1 MRKFLLLSSL
11 FLILFL
17 LVQDLNRACT
27 SILVSKGASKNGV
40 PMISYSCDGE
50 FHPRIRI
57 IPAARYQPGDMA
69 EIRGWR
75 GILGK
80 IPQVSQTYK
89 VVGLMNEHQLS
100 LGETT
105 FGGRKELENPKAM
118 FHYYPLMLIT
128 LQRAR
133 TAREAI
139 QVLTGLVEK
148 YGYRSEGESISI
160 ADKEEAWL
168 LEIVGTGPGG
178 KGAVWVA
185 IRIPDGMVSATAN
198 MSRIHEFPTDDHQ
211 SCLYS
216 KNVIRF
222 ATEKGYY
229 DPASG
234 KPFSFSRAYNPPTEE
249 QIRYSDRRIWS
260 IFRRLSPSRNFS
272 PKYSNGQGKGNPY
285 PLWIKPEDKL
295 DVRDVI
301 SLHRDHYEGTE
312 FDMTKD
318 VVSGPFGSPDRWRPM
333 KWKVN
338 NRKYAW
344 ERPIATQ
351 QAAFVYV
358 SEARPQLPPELG
370 GILWYGVD
378 NPHTSFFIPLYTCI
392 RELPESYTRGS
403 LSGYA
408 RDSAW
413 WTVNFVAN
421 FANLRYS
428 YMIKDIQSVQEEIE
442 DMTFGS
448 QAALENAAARLIQ
461 SKGPDFAIAFLTK
474 YCIDNAEMNVRRWQK
489 LGDFLITRYNDGYIQ
504 DENHRAREV
513 GYPTLW
519 LKKEIK
525 KSGKRHQITSER
537 ATDREL

>member
-1 MRKFLLLSSL
+1 MKKCLL
-11 FLILFL
+11 FATAFMILFFQ
-17 LVQDLNRACT
+17 VRDMSRACT
-27 SILVSKGASKNGV
+27 SVLVSKGASKTGA
-40 PMISYSCDGE
+40 PLISYSCDGE

-57 IPAARYQPGDMA
+57 IPAARYQPGDLA

-89 VVGLMNEHQLS
+89 VVGLMNEYQLS

-105 FGGRKELENPKAM
+105 FAGRKELENPQGM

-128 LQRAR
+128 LQRAKN
-133 TAREAI
+133 AREAI
-139 QVLTGLVEK
+139 KVLTGLVEK

-168 LEIVGTGPGG
+168 MEIVGTGPGG
-178 KGAVWVA
+178 KGAIWVA

-198 MSRIHEFPTDDHQ
+198 MSRIHEFPTDDPQ
-211 SCLYS
+211 NCLYS
-216 KNVIRF
+216 KNVISF
-222 ATEKGYY
+222 AMDKGYY
-229 DPASG
+229 NPASG

-260 IFRRLSPSRNFS
+260 IFRRLAPSRNFS
-272 PKYSNGQGKGNPY
+272 PQYSNGRGKGSPY
-285 PLWIKPEDKL
+285 PLCIKPDEKL

-301 SLHRDHYEGTE
+301 AIHRDHYEGTE
-312 FDMTKD
+312 FDMTRD
-318 VVSGPFGSPDRWRPM
+318 VLSGPFGSPDRWRPM
-333 KWKVN
+333 KWEVN
-338 NRKYAW
+338 NRKYTW

-370 GILWYGVD
+370 GILWYGID
-378 NPHTSFFIPLYTCI
+378 NPYTNFFIPLYTCI
-392 RELPESYTRGS
+392 GELPESYTRGS
-403 LSGYA
+403 LSGYT

-428 YMIKDIQSVQEEIE
+428 YMIKDIQTVQREIE
-442 DMTFGS
+442 DMEFGS
-448 QAALENAAARLIQ
+448 QEAIENAAVQLIQ
-461 SKGPDFAIAFLTK
+461 SKGLDFSIAFLNK
-474 YCIDNAEMNVRRWQK
+474 YCVDNAEMNVRRWQK
-489 LGDFLITRYNDGYIQ
+489 LGDELVTKYNDGYIQ
-504 DENHRAREV
+504 GQSHRAREV
-513 GYPTLW
+513 GYPDSW
-519 LKKEIK
+519 LKKEVEK
-525 KSGKRHQITSER
+525 NGKNRRITSEK
-537 ATDREL
+537 TIDREL

>member
-1 MRKFLLLSSL
+1 MKKSLLLTTL
-11 FLILFL
+11 FMLLFSPAKEL
-17 LVQDLNRACT
+17 TRACT
-27 SILVSKGASKNGV
+27 SVLVSRGASKKGT
-40 PMISYSCDGE
+40 PLISYSCDGE
-50 FHPRIRI
+50 FHPHIRI
-57 IPAARYQPGDMA
+57 IPAARYKPGEMT

-75 GILGK
+75 GVLGK

-89 VVGLMNEHQLS
+89 VVGLMNEYQLA

-105 FGGRKELENPKAM
+105 FGGRKELENPQAM
-118 FHYYPLMLIT
+118 FHYYPLMLTT

-139 QVLTGLVEK
+139 RVLTGLVEK

-160 ADKEEAWL
+160 ADKEETWL

-185 IRIPDGMVSATAN
+185 IRIPEGMVSATAN
-198 MSRIHEFPTDDHQ
+198 MSRIHEFPLEDPDN
-211 SCLYS
+211 CLYS

-222 ATEKGYY
+222 AIEKGYY
-229 DPASG
+229 NPESG

-260 IFRRLSPSRNFS
+260 IFSRLAPSQHFS
-272 PKYSNGQGKGNPY
+272 SQFSNGRGAGLPY
-285 PLWIKPEDKL
+285 PLWIKPDKKL

-301 SLHRDHYEGTE
+301 ALHRNHYEGTE

-333 KWKVN
+333 KWEVD
-338 NRKYAW
+338 NRKYTW

-358 SEARPQLPPELG
+358 SEARSSLPPELG
-370 GILWYGVD
+370 GIVWYGID
-378 NPHTSFFIPLYTCI
+378 NPYTNFFIPLYTSI
-392 RELPESYTRGS
+392 RALPESYTRGS
-403 LSGYA
+403 LSGYT

-421 FANLRYS
+421 FANLRFR
-428 YMIKDIQSVQEEIE
+428 YMIQDIRSLQNKIE

-448 QAALENAAARLIQ
+448 QEAIENAAVQLIK
-461 SKGPDFAIAFLTK
+461 SNGIDFAIDFLTR
-474 YCIDNAEMNVRRWQK
+474 YCINNAEMNVRRWRK
-489 LGDFLITRYNDGYIQ
+489 LGDALITTYNDGYIQ
-504 DENHRAREV
+504 DKNHRAREV
-513 GYPTLW
+513 GYPNPW
-519 LKKEIK
+519 LKEEIRK
-525 KSGKRHQITSER
+525 NGKRRQLTSEK